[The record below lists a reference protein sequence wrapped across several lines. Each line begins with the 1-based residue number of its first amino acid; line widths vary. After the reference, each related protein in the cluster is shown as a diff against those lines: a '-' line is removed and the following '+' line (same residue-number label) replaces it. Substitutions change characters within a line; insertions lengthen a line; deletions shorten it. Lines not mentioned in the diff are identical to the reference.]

1 LVDATHGAD
10 PVTTRY
16 PKNRRILLK
25 PNELIRELM
34 TPALAPPVL
43 FALILF
49 YALFELASLGRIFG
63 LVLAL
68 VLATPIV
75 VFVLP
80 ALLRYLMVVLQ
91 ARAYGREPEPL
102 DINLVSWVGNVWTLF
117 PIVHV
122 AAIIYAVYITANY
135 FGGTSALIVAVAYA
149 TLLPASLIV
158 LAISHS
164 ALSSLNPF
172 TIFELV
178 KRCGFSYLI
187 GPAFVIAATWV
198 VIRINVTFDMNML
211 TEFVSLYFVFAAFA
225 IFGSIVRPLHL
236 ERELDIPMPA
246 SVDEDVR
253 QDRHLLERTMV
264 LNHAYGIVSRG
275 NRAQGLEHIYKTLAD
290 DPNDAAGWA
299 WFFENMLRWENPE
312 AAFAFAQ
319 QYVHELLSY
328 GENVKA
334 VKVMMRC
341 RLVNPAFKP
350 LIEDL
355 ELAAAAAEECHN
367 EELANFL
374 R

>member
-1 LVDATHGAD
+1 M
-10 PVTTRY
+10 
-16 PKNRRILLK
+16 K
-25 PNELIRELM
+25 PNEFFREFL
-34 TPALAPPVL
+34 TPAILPSVL

-49 YALFELASLGRIFG
+49 YVFIEIASLGRMFG
-63 LVLAL
+63 LVIAL
-68 VLATPIV
+68 VLATQLI

-80 ALLRYLMVVLQ
+80 ALLRYLMVILQ

-102 DINLVSWVGNVWTLF
+102 DIDLLSWVGNVWTLF

-122 AAIIYAVYITANY
+122 GAFVYAVYIADSY
-135 FGGTSALIVAVAYA
+135 FGGSAALGVAAAYA
-149 TLLPASLIV
+149 VFLPASLIV
-158 LAISHS
+158 LAVSQS

-172 TIFELV
+172 TLFELV
-178 KRCGFSYLI
+178 KRCGFAYLI
-187 GPAFVIAATWV
+187 GPAFVIATTWV
-198 VIRINVTFDMNML
+198 VSRLNTAFDIDML

-225 IFGSIVRPLHL
+225 IFGGIVRPLHL

-246 SVDEDVR
+246 SIDEEVQR
-253 QDRHLLERTMV
+253 DRHLLERTMV

-275 NRAQGLEHIYKTLAD
+275 NRAQGLKHIYKALAD

-319 QYVHELLSY
+319 RYLHELLSY

-341 RLVNPAFKP
+341 RMVNPAFKP

>member
-1 LVDATHGAD
+1 M
-10 PVTTRY
+10 
-16 PKNRRILLK
+16 K
-25 PNELIRELM
+25 PNEFIRELLI
-34 TPALAPPVL
+34 PAIVPPVL

-49 YALFELASLGRIFG
+49 YVLFEIALLGRMFG

-68 VLATPIV
+68 VLATPLV

-91 ARAYGREPEPL
+91 ARVYGREPDPL
-102 DINLVSWVGNVWTLF
+102 DINLLSWVGNIWTLF

-122 AAIIYAVYITANY
+122 AAFIYAVYSMASY
-135 FGGTSALIVAVAYA
+135 FGGASALIVAVAYA
-149 TLLPASLIV
+149 MFLPVSLIV
-158 LAISHS
+158 LAVSHS
-164 ALSSLNPF
+164 VLSSLNPF
-172 TIFELV
+172 TLFEVV
-178 KRCGFSYLI
+178 KRCGFAYLI
-187 GPAFVIAATWV
+187 APAFVIATTWV
-198 VIRINVTFDMNML
+198 VSRLNAAFGIDML

-225 IFGSIVRPLHL
+225 IFGGMVRPLHL

-246 SVDEDVR
+246 GVDEEVQR
-253 QDRHLLERTMV
+253 DRHRLERSVV

-275 NRAQGLEHIYKTLAD
+275 NRAQGLEHIYEALVD
-290 DPNDAAGWA
+290 DPNDTAGWA
-299 WFFENMLRWENPE
+299 WFFENMLLWENPE

-319 QYVHELLSY
+319 QYVHELLSD

-341 RLVNPAFKP
+341 QTVNPAFKP
-350 LIEDL
+350 LIEDQ